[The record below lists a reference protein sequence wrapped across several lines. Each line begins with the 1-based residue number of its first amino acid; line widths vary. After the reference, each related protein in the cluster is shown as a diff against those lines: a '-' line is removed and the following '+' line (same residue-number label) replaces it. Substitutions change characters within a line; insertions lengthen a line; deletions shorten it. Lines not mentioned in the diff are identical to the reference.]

1 MTYQSDNELSIIY
14 TFRTLIYIMRGTVIL
29 MIPQPVWIKFDYML
43 ENLVKVFLLRD
54 LRSENET

>member
-1 MTYQSDNELSIIY
+1 
-14 TFRTLIYIMRGTVIL
+14 